1 MENDQFSSLMESNWR
16 RMETMLN
23 KELPVRKQKRNYL
36 FLFWILTGFFL
47 FMISAYYVLK
57 LSSYS
62 DTKTYVDQKGFVKSK
77 QTNNHYTA
85 WLNCDTLT
93 HKDMVPNSE
102 ISHIII
108 IEPKA
113 DKYDKTRLS
122 NKNEPKI
129 FFGNRQSHDFNIEKE
144 RQMVEIESG
153 QNMNLTTPSRSKG
166 KSNVTLAEQLSKKY
180 IFISRDNQM
189 YKIDKSPIPLAM
201 NDNTQKWQLGVKS
214 NVMFNTF
221 NAPNQYFAGIYSQRL
236 LSQRVYLEGHLGL
249 KIFDKYTKFLQTE
262 NTPLSDA
269 NDVQESI
276 IPGSNNIFGLDSKTL
291 KTNEI
296 NTINESIITSTLN
309 SAAYMDANLS
319 LYYKLNNRLAVGA
332 GITTLRFLYSSFTP
346 DESSAKIYHAFNNTL
361 LDKNKLVL
369 ANDLI
374 KKWLFNY
381 NFDLNFNINNTLVVY
396 SSVTYGNLA
405 NRNVYAESLDITANP
420 SNAGVSLSNS
430 DLKRP
435 ENGHIN
441 VGFGIKY
448 RLK

>member
-47 FMISAYYVLK
+47 FMISTYYVLK

-62 DTKTYVDQKGFVKSK
+62 DIKTYVDQKGFVKSK

-85 WLNCDTLT
+85 WLNCDTST

-102 ISHIII
+102 ISNIIT

-122 NKNEPKI
+122 NKI
-129 FFGNRQSHDFNIEKE
+129 FFGNRKSHDFNIEKE

-153 QNMNLTTPSRSKG
+153 QNMNLATSSRSKG
-166 KSNVTLAEQLSKKY
+166 RSNVTLAEQLPKKY

-189 YKIDKSPIPLAM
+189 YKIDKSPIPLTM

-262 NTPLSDA
+262 NTSLSNA

-361 LDKNKLVL
+361 LDKNKLVI

-381 NFDLNFNINNTLVVY
+381 NFDLNFNLNSKFVVY
-396 SSVTYGNLA
+396 TSVAYGNLA
-405 NRNVYAESLDITANP
+405 NRNIDAESINITTNA
-420 SNAGVSLSNS
+420 SNAGVILSNS